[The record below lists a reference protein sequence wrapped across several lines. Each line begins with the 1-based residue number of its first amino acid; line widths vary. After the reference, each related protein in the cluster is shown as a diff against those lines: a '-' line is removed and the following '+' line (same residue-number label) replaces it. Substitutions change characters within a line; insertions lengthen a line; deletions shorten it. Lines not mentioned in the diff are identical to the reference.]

1 MAAAPQ
7 AGLDD
12 LSQLHSL
19 DEDSVQDALQARYA
33 QAKIYTHINS
43 LLVAVNPYKQ
53 LNIYGEDQLRAFT
66 SYGQQSPGPHV
77 FGVAAATYRGLL
89 DSRSQSVIISGESGA
104 HQAAR
109 RRVLLPR
116 ARRET
121 CARVSESSRA

>member
-53 LNIYGEDQLRAFT
+53 LNVVKTSFARSLRTASKVQDLT
-66 SYGQQSPGPHV
+66 CSASPRPLTAG
-77 FGVAAATYRGLL
+77 F
-89 DSRSQSVIISGESGA
+89 
-104 HQAAR
+104 
-109 RRVLLPR
+109 
-116 ARRET
+116 
-121 CARVSESSRA
+121 